1 MYRISTATPSEPESF
16 ELPFG
21 GKLSDEN
28 RWVIMT
34 NLIPWEKFEE
44 EYAKSFSENKGAP
57 AKTFRIALGALIIK
71 EKLGTSD
78 RETGEQIKKN
88 HYLQYFLGFS
98 AYSNEPPFEV
108 GLIHLN

>member
-34 NLIPWEKFEE
+34 NLIPWEQFEE
-44 EYAKSFSENKGAP
+44 EYARMLLGKQGGARL
-57 AKTFRIALGALIIK
+57 TI
-71 EKLGTSD
+71 
-78 RETGEQIKKN
+78 
-88 HYLQYFLGFS
+88 
-98 AYSNEPPFEV
+98 
-108 GLIHLN
+108 